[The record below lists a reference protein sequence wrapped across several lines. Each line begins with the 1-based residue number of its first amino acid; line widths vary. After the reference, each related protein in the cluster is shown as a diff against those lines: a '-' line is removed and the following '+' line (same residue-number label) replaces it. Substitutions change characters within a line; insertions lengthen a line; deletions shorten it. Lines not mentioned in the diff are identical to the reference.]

1 MEDNGLIKY
10 YRDWKHGKDLTS
22 TKKHKDFRILIGKQG
37 DVKSHQ
43 TYLQTPE
50 GIYYT
55 KCASKA
61 EIDAETVLSQVFC
74 NLGIQSAIYLPAGHK
89 NKYVYAVSNDI
100 TNENTILAKD
110 YYEQFW
116 AKRENDESYIGA
128 DVLRNPFYLPSKK
141 EQLEFEYGEYIT
153 PEAMRTLQKVRVL
166 DMASFNTDRN
176 KYNYYFQMENGVI
189 TDIILIDHA
198 MSGANVES
206 TLCEELVNCLYFNE
220 FNRIY
225 GRNNFDKI
233 ISNFKNN
240 EVVQDIITPQ
250 ELAETVGSVN
260 MMEEARDIKGT
271 IGYKIDQGY
280 LDVMAKSFDY
290 TAEELLK
297 P

>member
-10 YRDWKHGKDLTS
+10 YRDRKRGKDLTS

-74 NLGIQSAIYLPAGHK
+74 KLGIQSAIYLPAGHK

-116 AKRENDESYIGA
+116 ENIRKDSNYSGTTIGQH
-128 DVLRNPFYLPSKK
+128 PFYLPSIK
-141 EQLEFEYGEYIT
+141 EQVEIDYNKFIT
-153 PEAMRTLQKVRVL
+153 PEAMRTLQIVRGL
-166 DMASFNTDRN
+166 DMASYNTDRN
-176 KYNYYFQMENGVI
+176 WCNYYFQMENGVI

-220 FNRIY
+220 FNKIL
-225 GRNNFDKI
+225 GRNNYSNI